1 MSKSVVGVFINDKV
15 EHFIYSK
22 NIERL
27 GSRTECHFF
36 TNFDKGI
43 PSSTDIHFDVVV
55 IDLHFSGE
63 NFGGI
68 SILKHLKNSSGK
80 KMIAVAIT
88 PLLQKGDVETVLD
101 AGFSICIEK
110 PVAYEALEVLLRQRA
125 N

>member
-1 MSKSVVGVFINDKV
+1 MPNSVVGVFVNDKV
-15 EHFIYSK
+15 EHFIYAK

-36 TNFDKGI
+36 TNLHDGV
-43 PSSTDIHFDVVV
+43 PSAIHHAFDVVV

-68 SILKHLKNSSGK
+68 SILKHLKDRSDK
-80 KMIAVAIT
+80 KMLAVAIT
-88 PLLQKGDVETVLD
+88 PLLQKGDLETVMD
-101 AGFSICIEK
+101 AGFSFCIEK
-110 PVAYEALEVLLRQRA
+110 PVAYEALEVLLRKRI